1 MSRVAAAF
9 LLALSLA
16 GCAATDDE
24 AIPLSPAAIDGR
36 DIARSNGCAACHGAN
51 GQGGVGPAFVG
62 LYLSDRELIDGSIV
76 VADRDYLY
84 KSITQPGAKLVAGY
98 RGRMPSNNLNDA
110 QVASIMA
117 WIEELATP

>member
-1 MSRVAAAF
+1 MSRVAATF

-84 KSITQPGAKLVAGY
+84 ESITQPGAKLVAGY
-98 RGRMPSNNLNDA
+98 RGRMPSNNLDDA

-117 WIEELATP
+117 WIEELGAP

>member
-1 MSRVAAAF
+1 MSRVAATF

-16 GCAATDDE
+16 GCAAADDE
-24 AIPLSPAAIDGR
+24 AITLSPAAIGGR

-84 KSITQPGAKLVAGY
+84 ESITQPGAKLAAGY
-98 RGRMPSNNLNDA
+98 RGRMPSNNLDDA

-117 WIEELATP
+117 WIEELGAP